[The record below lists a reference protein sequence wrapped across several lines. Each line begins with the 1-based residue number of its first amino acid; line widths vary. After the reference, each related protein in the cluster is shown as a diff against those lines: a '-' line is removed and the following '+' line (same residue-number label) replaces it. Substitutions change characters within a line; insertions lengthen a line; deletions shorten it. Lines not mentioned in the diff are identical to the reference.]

1 MDSRRDTTD
10 IFRTDLLADDPYYN
24 FVSKMSVQDNFN
36 NNQESFFSNSNDS
49 PYNGSTFDCKYMSSD
64 ELKNSINKNDFLVMS
79 LNVQS
84 LNAKFDDLKAL
95 LDSLTYSK
103 CPDIICMQE
112 LWQFPEKRDFSLA
125 GYQPLFYKLRSG
137 TVQGGGVGIFETNG
151 LNCTIDL
158 NSMVFSSEFTNP

>member
-1 MDSRRDTTD
+1 MDNRRDATD

-84 LNAKFDDLKAL
+84 LNAKFDDVRKELNPFYIINLMQIHAKCFVK
-95 LDSLTYSK
+95 LTIT
-103 CPDIICMQE
+103 C
-112 LWQFPEKRDFSLA
+112 
-125 GYQPLFYKLRSG
+125 
-137 TVQGGGVGIFETNG
+137 TVKFKYFRIGANT
-151 LNCTIDL
+151 
-158 NSMVFSSEFTNP
+158 